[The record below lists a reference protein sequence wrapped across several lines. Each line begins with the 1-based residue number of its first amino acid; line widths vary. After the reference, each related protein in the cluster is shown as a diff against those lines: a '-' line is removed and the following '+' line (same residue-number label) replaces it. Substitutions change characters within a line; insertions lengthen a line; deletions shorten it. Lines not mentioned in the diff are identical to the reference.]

1 MDDEEI
7 FSIFIKIK
15 VMQLRISSKLQIQT
29 KLRFSTMNPKKLDK
43 KRKEKEKKNHLTT
56 KLLTILRK
64 DPSPREEEEDL

>member
-1 MDDEEI
+1 
-7 FSIFIKIK
+7 
-15 VMQLRISSKLQIQT
+15 
-29 KLRFSTMNPKKLDK
+29 MNPKKLDK